1 MGIIKLKSVRQ
12 KNLFGFLLVLLLM
25 IILSIFTIESMKKIH
40 RDTDHIMQEQLP
52 LLMLD
57 QSMAF
62 NTAEKIALARGYI
75 LTGDSSYKNEFQKY
89 AEQASILEEELLQQ
103 TESPK
108 TEELLL
114 LGRKWNEMIVESVFP
129 LFEQGKIEQAEA
141 ILNGEAQD
149 YARELMSG
157 FTAMADERKK
167 EVLQQGIQV
176 IEIGNKNIQF
186 NSIFT
191 ILIVLT
197 GIIIALFVTNGIVKP
212 IKLVMKRLQKIAE
225 GDLTDPPLKV
235 KFQDEVAE
243 LMKAS
248 NFVSEN
254 NNQLLQQVKVSAKEL
269 HQQIGYIAQSVKD
282 VFNGSEQITET
293 MIELASGTEAQA
305 NLASEMVSKME
316 IFSKNICE
324 MNENGQHIFQKSHDI
339 LEMTGQGKEL
349 MDQSLLQ
356 MSIIHEVFEGTVTNV
371 NNLEKQS
378 QEINQLVTV
387 IREISD
393 QTNLLAL
400 NAAIEAARAGDHG
413 AGFAVVASE
422 VRNLSEETKKAIGN
436 VTGLIQDMDSRTEE
450 MKRSIDAMYRLIHTS
465 ANNSMQ
471 VSGVFGEIVHSM
483 TGIKQQSEQS
493 NEEIAT
499 ISNILNELTSAVN
512 MLAKSSDS
520 LIQSVEHM

>member
-197 GIIIALFVTNGIVKP
+197 GITSTNW
-212 IKLVMKRLQKIAE
+212 LYC
-225 GDLTDPPLKV
+225 T
-235 KFQDEVAE
+235 
-243 LMKAS
+243 
-248 NFVSEN
+248 
-254 NNQLLQQVKVSAKEL
+254 
-269 HQQIGYIAQSVKD
+269 
-282 VFNGSEQITET
+282 
-293 MIELASGTEAQA
+293 
-305 NLASEMVSKME
+305 
-316 IFSKNICE
+316 ICK
-324 MNENGQHIFQKSHDI
+324 GCI
-339 LEMTGQGKEL
+339 
-349 MDQSLLQ
+349 
-356 MSIIHEVFEGTVTNV
+356 
-371 NNLEKQS
+371 
-378 QEINQLVTV
+378 
-387 IREISD
+387 
-393 QTNLLAL
+393 
-400 NAAIEAARAGDHG
+400 
-413 AGFAVVASE
+413 
-422 VRNLSEETKKAIGN
+422 
-436 VTGLIQDMDSRTEE
+436 
-450 MKRSIDAMYRLIHTS
+450 
-465 ANNSMQ
+465 
-471 VSGVFGEIVHSM
+471 
-483 TGIKQQSEQS
+483 
-493 NEEIAT
+493 
-499 ISNILNELTSAVN
+499 
-512 MLAKSSDS
+512 
-520 LIQSVEHM
+520 